1 MRNFF
6 YRVTGAIARF
16 MYGRNGTD
24 QLNAALLSAYLL
36 VWLIQILLGR
46 NNTVRMVLEG
56 ASLALAVL
64 ILFRT
69 FSRNLPK
76 RRAENAKFLTW
87 WSPVKNRAAIARQ
100 RRKDKDH
107 KYFVCKN
114 CKTVCRVPSGKGRL
128 EITCPKCGCKIIG
141 RS

>member
-6 YRVTGAIARF
+6 YRITGAIARF

-24 QLNAALLSAYLL
+24 QLNAALLAAYLL
-36 VWLIQILLGR
+36 VWLLQVLLGR
-46 NNTVRMVLEG
+46 NFTVRMILEG
-56 ASLALAVL
+56 VSLALAVL

-87 WSPVKNRAAIARQ
+87 WSPVKNRVAIARQ
-100 RRKDKDH
+100 RRQDKAH

-114 CKTVCRVPSGKGRL
+114 CKTVCRVPSGKGKL
-128 EITCPKCGCKIIG
+128 EITCPKCGEKIIG
-141 RS
+141 KS